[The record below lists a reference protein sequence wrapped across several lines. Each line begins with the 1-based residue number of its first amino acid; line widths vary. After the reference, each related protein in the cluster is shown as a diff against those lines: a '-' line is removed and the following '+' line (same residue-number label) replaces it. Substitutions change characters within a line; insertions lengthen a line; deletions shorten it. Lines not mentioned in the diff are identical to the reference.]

1 MTDPATPAVSFSFSF
16 FKINVADLDAAV
28 RFYTEVFGFSVT
40 DTVSLP
46 ELEERMLVMPGAKFT
61 LVLLQWQDG
70 RAITV
75 GNGFGPAGFLTRD
88 VDAAYGRALAHG
100 ASAHRPPTGMGPMRV
115 AFVLDPEGHEI
126 EMIQY
131 RRAA

>member
-1 MTDPATPAVSFSFSF
+1 MTDPAPAVSFSFNF

-28 RFYTEVFGFSVT
+28 AFYTQVFGFAVADKIST
-40 DTVSLP
+40 DEV
-46 ELEERMLVMPGAKFT
+46 EERMLAMPGAKFT

-88 VDAAYGRALAHG
+88 VDAAYARALAHG
-100 ASAHRPPTGMGPMRV
+100 ASAHRPPTDMGPMRV